1 MAMDLFAQKVKK
13 QNKQR
18 KRRLISSLFGARI
31 KPSIASKR
39 YLDRYVVLSSLQDEL
54 VSATKRIRSIDS
66 RIRRAG
72 SSKGLQGNESE
83 DAQLRQRLEFWLKM
97 HADILFEI
105 KRAAEKG
112 Q

>member
-1 MAMDLFAQKVKK
+1 MAVYLFAQRVKK

-18 KRRLISSLFGARI
+18 KRRLISSVFGARI

-54 VSATKRIRSIDS
+54 VSATKRIRLLDS
-66 RIRRAG
+66 KIRMISAEEEEAPR
-72 SSKGLQGNESE
+72 
-83 DAQLRQRLEFWLKM
+83 LRKRLEFWLKM

-105 KRAAEKG
+105 KKAAGKG